1 MTMES
6 QNNCPNCNKALGDKT
21 LQGLCPDCLI
31 KGAWPTGAP
40 EAAQKGESRFAL
52 PAPDELAKQ
61 FPHLQ
66 ILELIGQGGMGAV
79 YKALQPKLDRLVAL
93 KVLTPQISDD
103 PGFAERFTREAQA
116 LARLSHPGI
125 VSVHEFGQKAKLHYL
140 VMEYVDG
147 PNLREIQKA
156 GRLSARQALQIIPQ
170 ICAALQFAHDEG
182 VVHRDIKP
190 ENVLLDQKGQI
201 KIADFGLAKMLG
213 TERSNFTLTE
223 SNHVMGT
230 AHYMA
235 PEQVEHPQDVDHRAD
250 IYSLGVVFYEM
261 LTGELPLGR
270 FQPPSK
276 KIQVDVRLDKVV
288 LRTLAKEPGRRYQHA
303 NQVKTDVETIV
314 ATPGRSLGIFSR
326 HRLNVSRLLTRM
338 RALGQWI
345 STLIRAH
352 RRKLLGALSILCIGG
367 LLALL
372 TWAIVEQS
380 KQARLAQ
387 RLAVKAVFTREIS
400 RHLRR
405 YRFHVGMIEG
415 AVSANLQEADL
426 RLRAVSCTAIPGL
439 LSLDNTTLS
448 SRYLGKGQWLIQF
461 GAQVPV
467 PDLTVDTSKLM
478 AGGPLAAPPAPLPG
492 AFDGLGLPYPPIK
505 VIRAWDGVAC
515 LFPDPLAAMDAWRKT
530 AEYQAW
536 REIRNM
542 ASFTYRN
549 TAGYSFMIHALGW
562 QADGVELLSRVEIRR
577 PDRSLLAVALLQV
590 AADRDYKI
598 LVYDEQEGRPTA
610 MLEVHQGTQENRGQK
625 HVARV
630 YWGERGDISQDTRVG
645 GNGILRA
652 EVTKLNWEE
661 EGLFWQV
668 NRFGVAFKE
677 GLKLPQFKVETQQWI
692 QELEDA
698 PYLDP
703 IKKTVHIDGALRFG
717 DTQERVLQSS
727 PMLENCFLNL
737 HTGRIFSPSSEILDT
752 LQTHPQLGPFLE
764 AAKPWLKAQGVDL
777 MMWKGQLLQLDP
789 CGDRLN
795 LSLDDP
801 YAEILPKYVQVL
813 GKTFRDKRPVE
824 RSGGFTYPNGL
835 RVFVTRE
842 GSLGLLEI
850 LERNLEL
857 GQARLRFKLVEL

>member
-6 QNNCPNCNKALGDKT
+6 QNNCPNCNRALGDKA

-31 KGAWPTGAP
+31 KGGWPTSS
-40 EAAQKGESRFAL
+40 QKGESRFAL
-52 PAPDELAKQ
+52 PTRDELAKQ

-79 YKALQPKLDRLVAL
+79 YKARQPKLDRLVAL
-93 KVLTPQISDD
+93 KVLTPQTSDD
-103 PGFAERFTREAQA
+103 PGFAERFTREARA

-156 GRLSARQALQIIPQ
+156 GRLSPRQALQIIPQ

-201 KIADFGLAKMLG
+201 KIADFGLAKIMG

-250 IYSLGVVFYEM
+250 IYSLGVVVYEM

-276 KIQVDVRLDKVV
+276 KVQLDVRLDEVV
-288 LRTLAKEPGRRYQHA
+288 LRSLAKEPGRRYQHA

-314 ATPGRSLGIFSR
+314 ATPGRNLGVFCR
-326 HRLNVSRLLTRM
+326 HHLHVSRLLM
-338 RALGQWI
+338 RTKALGQWI
-345 STLIRAH
+345 SQLIRAH
-352 RRKLLGALSILCIGG
+352 RRKLLATLSILCVCG
-367 LLALL
+367 LLAMMA
-372 TWAIVEQS
+372 WAIAEHG
-380 KQARLAQ
+380 KQARLDQ
-387 RLAVKAVFTREIS
+387 RLAVKAVFTREIQ
-400 RHLRR
+400 RHLRK
-405 YRFHVGMIEG
+405 YRFHVGMVEG
-415 AVSANLQEADL
+415 AISANLQEADL

-439 LSLDNTTLS
+439 LNLDTTALVT
-448 SRYLGKGQWLIQF
+448 RYLGQGQWLIQF
-461 GAQVPV
+461 CGQVVV
-467 PDLTVDTSKLM
+467 PDLTVDTSELM
-478 AGGPLAAPPAPLPG
+478 ARGPLAAPPAPLPG
-492 AFDGLGLPYPPIK
+492 TFDGLGLPYPQIK
-505 VIRAWDGVAC
+505 VVRAWDGVAC

-536 REIRNM
+536 RKIRNM
-542 ASFTYRN
+542 ASFTHRN
-549 TAGYSFMIHALGW
+549 LAGFSFTIHTLGW
-562 QADGVELLSRVEIRR
+562 QADGVELLNRVEIRR
-577 PDRSLLAVALLQV
+577 PDKSLLAVAHTQV
-590 AADRDYKI
+590 AADRDYQV
-598 LVYDEQEGRPTA
+598 LVYSEQEGRPVA
-610 MLEVHQGTQENRGQK
+610 MFEVHQETQEDKEQK
-625 HVARV
+625 HVTSV
-630 YWGERGDISQDTRVG
+630 YWGERGGISQDTALG
-645 GNGILRA
+645 GNGIIRA
-652 EVTKLNWEE
+652 QVTKLNWEE

-677 GLKLPQFKVETQQWI
+677 AVKLPQFKVETKQWI
-692 QELEDA
+692 PELEDA
-698 PYLDP
+698 PYLDT
-703 IKKTVHIDGALRFG
+703 ITDTVHVDGAPRFG
-717 DTQERVLQSS
+717 ATHELVLQSS
-727 PMLENCFLNL
+727 PILENCFLNL
-737 HTGRIFSPSSEILDT
+737 HTGRVFSASSELVNA
-752 LQTHPQLGPFLE
+752 LQTHPQLGPFLGV
-764 AAKPWLKAQGVDL
+764 AQPWLKAQGVDL

-801 YAEILPKYVQVL
+801 YAEILPKYVKLLVQ
-813 GKTFRDKRPVE
+813 TARDKRPVE
-824 RSGGFTYPNGL
+824 RTGGFTYPNGL

-850 LERNLEL
+850 LERNVEL
-857 GQARLRFKLVEL
+857 GGARLRFKRVE